1 MQKFGKKVFIIMY
14 ILVFYYSLFAENYYS
29 INNIIS
35 EFKLD
40 VEYDSIRSFL
50 YIKKND
56 KKALIVLNS
65 NYIFL
70 NGKKYILKDFIKSEI
85 GEYLIPASGVE
96 LVLKYF
102 GGDDYNFNIEEK
114 EMTYKTK
121 KIDKNEKIEDE
132 IKEII
137 DSSNDYLT
145 EKKETKKD
153 KNSKRKIKVIIID
166 PGHGGKD
173 PGAIGYNDIKE
184 KDIVLRVSLILY
196 EILKKNYPD
205 KKIILT
211 RKSDVFISLEDRS
224 KIANSI
230 YEKYGDAIFIS
241 IHVNSSV
248 SPKSYG
254 FETWHLVS
262 YYKRDVIKKGEVS
275 EYKDVEEVINSMLM
289 DEIYY
294 ESKKLAKKIQDNLE
308 KEIGDLS
315 VNRGIKEETY
325 FVIKKSI
332 MPAVLVEIG
341 FNSNKYEAIRLTKY
355 SYLSKI
361 GNGIF
366 NGIKE
371 FILEYEK
378 NN

>member
-1 MQKFGKKVFIIMY
+1 MQKRVFILIY
-14 ILVFYYSLFAENYYS
+14 IFIYFNIFSENYYS
-29 INNIIS
+29 INNIVS

-40 VEYDSIRSFL
+40 VEYDNIRGFL
-50 YIKKND
+50 FLKKSD
-56 KKALIVLNS
+56 KSALIVLNS

-70 NGKKYILKDFIKSEI
+70 NNKKYFIKDFVKSEI
-85 GEYLIPASGVE
+85 GEYFIPSSAINLIV
-96 LVLKYF
+96 KYF
-102 GGDDYNFNIEEK
+102 GGDDYNFNIYNNEIANINK
-114 EMTYKTK
+114 SLDTNYKMDIEIK
-121 KIDKNEKIEDE
+121 KIL
-132 IKEII
+132 
-137 DSSNDYLT
+137 DSSNDYIDD
-145 EKKETKKD
+145 KD
-153 KNSKRKIKVIIID
+153 KVVEKRDKRKIYAIIID

-173 PGAIGYNDIKE
+173 PGAVGYDGIKE
-184 KDIVLRVSLILY
+184 KDIVLRASLILY
-196 EILKKNYPD
+196 ELLKNIFRD

-211 RKSDVFISLEDRS
+211 RNSDVFISLEDRA

-230 YEKYGDAIFIS
+230 YEKYGDTLFIS
-241 IHVNSSV
+241 IHVNSSL
-248 SPKSYG
+248 SSKSYG
-254 FETWHLVS
+254 FETWYLTS
-262 YYKRDVIKKGEVS
+262 SYKRDVIKKGEVS
-275 EYKDVEEVINSMLM
+275 EYKDVENVINAMLM

-308 KEIGDLS
+308 KQIGDVS

-355 SYLSKI
+355 SYLFKI
-361 GNGIF
+361 ATGIF
-366 NGIKE
+366 DGIKD